1 MTVSWGIWIGFIT
14 FVLAMLAL
22 DLGVLQRRAHIPT
35 FRQSLAWSAAWV
47 GLALLFNIAVWHW
60 YGSGPAVQFLT
71 GYLIEKSLSIDN
83 LFVFVMIFAWLAIP
97 SAQQHRVLFW
107 GVLGALVL
115 RGLFIACGVALI
127 HKFTWMTWLFG
138 ALLLYTAFRMLKS
151 NHQAFDGESNAVV
164 RIARRFLPFTD
175 SCDGQRML
183 TRHGGVIKATPLL
196 LALLVVE
203 ISDVMFAV
211 DSIPA
216 ILAVTSDP
224 FIVFT
229 SNVFAILGLRALY
242 FLLTGFLDRLH
253 YLRYGL
259 VAILVFVGAK
269 MMISYLIHV
278 PVFISLGVIAAIL
291 SLATWASAVYPPSKR
306 RIQERGVLHSSP
318 IVRE

>member
-1 MTVSWGIWIGFIT
+1 MTLGWGIWLGFIA
-14 FVLAMLAL
+14 FVAAMLAL
-22 DLGVLQRRAHIPT
+22 DLGVLQRRAHVPT
-35 FRQSLAWSAAWV
+35 FRQSLIWSAVWV
-47 GLALLFNIAVWHW
+47 GLALLFDGVLWYW

-107 GVLGALVL
+107 GVLGALLL
-115 RGLFIACGVALI
+115 RGLFIACGIALI
-127 HKFTWMTWLFG
+127 HKFVWMTWLFG
-138 ALLLYTAFRMLKS
+138 ALLLYTAFRMFRS
-151 NHQAFDGESNAVV
+151 NHQTFDGESNTVV
-164 RIARRFLPFTD
+164 KIARRFLPFTN
-175 SCDGQRML
+175 SYDGQRMI
-183 TRHGGVIKATPLL
+183 TPQGGVMKATPLL
-196 LALLVVE
+196 LALVVVE

-242 FLLTGFLDRLH
+242 FLLAGFLDRLH
-253 YLRYGL
+253 YLKHGL

-269 MMISYLIHV
+269 MMTGYWVHV
-278 PVFISLGVIAAIL
+278 PILASLGVIVGIL
-291 SLATWASAVYPPSKR
+291 GVATWASVSHALKKREVQSAVEPPS
-306 RIQERGVLHSSP
+306 I
-318 IVRE
+318 